1 VLRLMETAAAS
12 SITVLIHGE
21 TGTGKELVARGLHRA
36 SARSDRPFLALNC
49 AAMPEPL
56 LESELFGHR
65 RGAFTGAIRD
75 NPGLFR
81 AAAGGVVFLDE
92 VADMPLPMQAK
103 LLRVLEEQE
112 VVPLGDS
119 FPRKVDVRVL
129 SATNRDLRAE
139 VAAGRFR
146 EDLYYRL
153 AVFPIALPALRER
166 REDIALLATR
176 FLAIASEQQRKPI
189 AGLEPAAL
197 ELLSRYDWPGNVRE
211 LRNEIERAVALAR
224 ASESVAPEHLS
235 APLRVQRGF
244 ENGAPLNHTDPG
256 RTRRAVPAAASA
268 PASSDDARGEDAK
281 GPLRRARAAFEA
293 DYITKVL
300 DHHQG
305 NVSRAAIALGLS
317 RASLQKK
324 MKEYRLR

>member
-1 VLRLMETAAAS
+1 
-12 SITVLIHGE
+12 
-21 TGTGKELVARGLHRA
+21 
-36 SARSDRPFLALNC
+36 
-49 AAMPEPL
+49 
-56 LESELFGHR
+56 
-65 RGAFTGAIRD
+65 
-75 NPGLFR
+75 
-81 AAAGGVVFLDE
+81 
-92 VADMPLPMQAK
+92 MQAK

-129 SATNRDLRAE
+129 SATNRDLRGE

-153 AVFPIALPALRER
+153 AVFPISLPPLRER

-189 AGLEPAAL
+189 AGLEPAAH
-197 ELLSRYDWPGNVRE
+197 ELLTQYDWPGNVRE
-211 LRNEIERAVALAR
+211 LRNEIDRAVALAR
-224 ASESVAPEHLS
+224 ASETIASEHLS
-235 APLRVQRGF
+235 ARLRAQGGLA
-244 ENGAPLNHTDPG
+244 NGVPPVNHAGPS
-256 RTRRAVPAAASA
+256 RTRRALAIVKA
-268 PASSDDARGEDAK
+268 PQAGSENSEGENAK

-293 DYITKVL
+293 DYIARVL
-300 DHHQG
+300 DHHQR

-324 MKEYRLR
+324 MKEYGLR